1 MHPDM
6 YECKCARV
14 WSVPHRR
21 GVKYTNTYTKI
32 QIQNTKY
39 TNTNN
44 QIVQYKL
51 QESGACHTGKESN
64 APKFLKSHPPKF
76 LLLPLETLMIWKAMM
91 TLMTIKKILK
101 LDLRDACPRSIRPKR
116 GSHAMQIATY
126 TPRPPPPSPPKLP
139 PSPISCFLIKK
150 LNIQKALSLWNDY
163 IYKMKILRIRLRQNL
178 REK

>member
-126 TPRPPPPSPPKLP
+126 TPRPESSKLHHHHQNCHHRQYH
-139 PSPISCFLIKK
+139 PILK
-150 LNIQKALSLWNDY
+150 LFFDFRRN
-163 IYKMKILRIRLRQNL
+163 
-178 REK
+178 